1 VIDGEGAAMKK
12 RCFALAALAL
22 VVVLSGCTTGIIY
35 THTMQPLTLDL
46 HSTKI
51 VPTGGE
57 GDVKH
62 LVLIYPPLS
71 AAWDD
76 AAIGDIAKKN
86 GIQELYF
93 ADLETLRILYIWNRY
108 WVHVYG
114 K

>member
-1 VIDGEGAAMKK
+1 MMKK
-12 RCFALAALAL
+12 NIALAAVALA
-22 VVVLSGCTTGIIY
+22 VVLSGCTAGIIY

-46 HSTKI
+46 HSTRI
-51 VPTGGE
+51 VPTSGE
-57 GDVKH
+57 GDIKH

-86 GIQELYF
+86 GIKELYF
-93 ADLETLRILYIWNRY
+93 ADLETLRVLWIWNQY

>member
-1 VIDGEGAAMKK
+1 
-12 RCFALAALAL
+12 
-22 VVVLSGCTTGIIY
+22 
-35 THTMQPLTLDL
+35 
-46 HSTKI
+46 
-51 VPTGGE
+51 
-57 GDVKH
+57 

-93 ADLETLRILYIWNRY
+93 ADLETLRVLGIWNQY

>member
-1 VIDGEGAAMKK
+1 MKK
-12 RCFALAALAL
+12 RYFALAALAL
-22 VVVLSGCTTGIIY
+22 VVVLSACTTGIIY
-35 THTMQPLTLDL
+35 THTMQPLTLDM
-46 HSTKI
+46 HNTRI
-51 VPTGGE
+51 VPTSGE
-57 GDVKH
+57 GDIKH